1 MKILITG
8 ATGLIGSQIINDALS
23 QGIEVNFLTTR
34 RIKTVNENKLNG
46 FYWNPD
52 NSHIENLECFEKV
65 DTIIHLQDLELIKD
79 GQIDIKRKF

>member
-34 RIKTVNENKLNG
+34 RIKTVNENKLKG
-46 FYWNPD
+46 FYWNPE
-52 NSHIENLECFEKV
+52 NSHIENFLP
-65 DTIIHLQDLELIKD
+65 LIKLC
-79 GQIDIKRKF
+79 IITIHNFYLWMSN